1 MDIPFTITIPIFQVT
16 QGAGLIIHALYLFK
30 EIKNIK
36 ILLIFIEGISDNNY
50 TEIEEYKI

>member
-1 MDIPFTITIPIFQVT
+1 MNNGPYSRSRIRP
-16 QGAGLIIHALYLFK
+16 IIHALFLFK